1 MRRRPNP
8 GFAGADVS
16 YTLATVL
23 KTPPETPQEM
33 H

>member
-1 MRRRPNP
+1 MRRLP
-8 GFAGADVS
+8 GARVAGRDVS

-23 KTPPETPQEM
+23 KTPRTPPQEL

>member
-1 MRRRPNP
+1 MTGRSDS
-8 GFAGADVS
+8 GFASADVS